1 MNRIGRQLFVLGSN
15 RGILGQERVL
25 RGNIVQ
31 TCHISTLDSMYEKMI
46 SLPAVHYIEDSLV
59 QFHDVTGSILINI
72 KLYLLVQ
79 GRYGKNKR
87 VEDKLKLNYE

>member
-15 RGILGQERVL
+15 RGVLRQEKIL

-31 TCHISTLDSMYEKMI
+31 TCNISTLDSMYEKMI

-59 QFHDVTGSILINI
+59 QFHDVTGSILINMNI
-72 KLYLLVQ
+72 
-79 GRYGKNKR
+79 
-87 VEDKLKLNYE
+87 